1 MGAGVWAGFGES
13 VQDFVKENRDYMKRK
28 TERLENLILTQGTKA
43 VSSAKGRV
51 TDALSYKD
59 ALIARGVTLAAAN
72 GIFEE
77 SGLAGLKSVYDKLN
91 TRKDLLPK
99 HLQAF
104 SNFYEEKF
112 SGDESSASDY
122 ITDQMNSSLG
132 LVPSPID
139 YQGELGTETE
149 ESSLAASIFGLDD
162 SAYRDVLT
170 SASPTTGLSGT
181 QTLAAIGLYDMPIRG
196 KGSTLDYDA
205 LPGKPWPITEHED
218 DLDLIGDMIDTKLQ
232 TRVDETITM
241 AKRKTSTNTTIQD
254 EYRED
259 KANFELLYP
268 ELKYET
274 YLTNRQAR
282 LEALISDANPAEKLK
297 DYYSMGTDA
306 QSDILNVF
314 RSFDIKGQQIGY
326 RNRILDNTVLPSNI
340 TNFYSSIP
348 EFSSVAEVD
357 AKQANDPTF
366 KNLWIKLGNNYK
378 YLTEAD

>member
-1 MGAGVWAGFGES
+1 
-13 VQDFVKENRDYMKRK
+13 
-28 TERLENLILTQGTKA
+28 
-43 VSSAKGRV
+43 
-51 TDALSYKD
+51 
-59 ALIARGVTLAAAN
+59 
-72 GIFEE
+72 
-77 SGLAGLKSVYDKLN
+77 
-91 TRKDLLPK
+91 
-99 HLQAF
+99 
-104 SNFYEEKF
+104 
-112 SGDESSASDY
+112 
-122 ITDQMNSSLG
+122 
-132 LVPSPID
+132 
-139 YQGELGTETE
+139 
-149 ESSLAASIFGLDD
+149 
-162 SAYRDVLT
+162 
-170 SASPTTGLSGT
+170 
-181 QTLAAIGLYDMPIRG
+181 
-196 KGSTLDYDA
+196 
-205 LPGKPWPITEHED
+205 
-218 DLDLIGDMIDTKLQ
+218 MIDTKLQ